1 MSAKRFAI
9 REDIGFDLV
18 ADTFNLPIV
27 EASIALGMHPGLI
40 ATYNL
45 SDDHNFVSSYS
56 ANCFRHPGC
65 PIRNYEYSFLWGVL
79 LYTRFVACI

>member
-9 REDIGFDLV
+9 REDVSFDLV

-27 EASIALGMHPGLI
+27 EASIALGMHPTLI

-45 SDDHNFVSSYS
+45 FDNHTNF
-56 ANCFRHPGC
+56 A
-65 PIRNYEYSFLWGVL
+65 
-79 LYTRFVACI
+79 